1 MINLP
6 QYLAALITISGYIIG
21 LGAVTVIDFH
31 GFLAQKS
38 PYWTRATITA
48 HKVTKP
54 LIWLGTFLAL
64 IGSLY
69 TLSLNY
75 STLALIHS
83 IIFIPL
89 VLNGI
94 FLSFVI
100 SPYLLEKEKQG
111 KSEDLL
117 PDNIQLK
124 IKLSFVVS
132 VVGWWASLALYLY
145 ILLA

>member
-1 MINLP
+1 MPNLSE
-6 QYLAALITISGYIIG
+6 YLAILTTISGYIVG

-54 LIWLGTFLAL
+54 LIWLGTILAL

-69 TLSLNY
+69 TLTLNY
-75 STLALIHS
+75 TTLALIHS
-83 IIFIPL
+83 LIFIPL

-100 SPYLLEKEKQG
+100 SPYLLGKEKQG
-111 KSEDLL
+111 KSEELL
-117 PDNIQLK
+117 PSNIQFK

-132 VVGWWASLALYLY
+132 VVGWWSSLALYLY
-145 ILLA
+145 SLLA